1 MGDEWERPQVLT
13 APKGRWQRVE
23 ISKQV
28 SPTWETWKTAA
39 TRCLP
44 APLSH
49 DTTQPEVDMGRC
61 ELGDL
66 RFCHLS
72 GTQFHH

>member
-1 MGDEWERPQVLT
+1 MGDERERPQVLP

-49 DTTQPEVDMGRC
+49 A
-61 ELGDL
+61 
-66 RFCHLS
+66 
-72 GTQFHH
+72 HHIA